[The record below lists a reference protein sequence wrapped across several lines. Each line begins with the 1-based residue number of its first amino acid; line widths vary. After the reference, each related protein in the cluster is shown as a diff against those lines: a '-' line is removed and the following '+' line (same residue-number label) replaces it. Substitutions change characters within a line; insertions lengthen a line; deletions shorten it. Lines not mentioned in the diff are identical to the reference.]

1 MHGRPWRWLRSWSVA
16 VVVAIFITPFASP
29 SLPKARADSAAVTVL
44 GVRSL
49 DGEDQLERRV
59 SHALRN
65 NARSIEGYRVS
76 DREVSLAQMSLAHGC
91 EDVDVACLKEIAST
105 LAADRLIYGNMVR
118 SGDKVRVTLFNFDA
132 RTGQIDA
139 SAERTVPAAQLTDPT
154 LSEIVQGLTRRISGT
169 RGGGAGVLR
178 ITGNRPGAAVA
189 VDDSAAGV
197 LDENGELTIDPIAE
211 GPHKILV
218 ETSDGRDRREL
229 SVDVRADTT
238 TTLRALLTQP
248 LPAITAEDAAQAAEP
263 SSPQD
268 DLARKKYLKR
278 VLGWTAVGI
287 AAGFAVATIYSWVRI
302 VAIGNDK
309 TLLRYANYFPETG
322 DRSTKDACKEAT
334 QHVLATMPFTN
345 KPIDQQLADEPTA
358 SKLCKEADRLET
370 LQYVFAGG
378 TLAFAGVGTW
388 LLWSGYKK
396 EPAVL
401 SVRPRFGVQAA
412 SLHATLQF

>member
-1 MHGRPWRWLRSWSVA
+1 
-16 VVVAIFITPFASP
+16 
-29 SLPKARADSAAVTVL
+29 
-44 GVRSL
+44 VRSL
-49 DGEDQLERRV
+49 DGEDQLERRL

-65 NARSIEGYRVS
+65 NARAIEGYRVS

-91 EDVDVACLKEIAST
+91 EDVDIPCLKEIAGT
-105 LAADRLIYGNMVR
+105 LAADRLIYGNVVR
-118 SGDKVRVTLFNFDA
+118 SGDKVRLTLFNFDA
-132 RTGQIDA
+132 RSGQIDA
-139 SAERTVPAAQLTDPT
+139 SAERTVPAAQLADPT
-154 LSEIVQGLTRRISGT
+154 LNEIIQGLTQRLAGKRA
-169 RGGGAGVLR
+169 GGVGVLR
-178 ITGNRPGAAVA
+178 ITGNRPGATVA
-189 VDDSAAGV
+189 VDGNASGV
-197 LDENGELTIDPIAE
+197 LDDNGELTISQLAE

-218 ETSDGRDRREL
+218 ETSDGRDRREM
-229 SVDVRADTT
+229 SVEVRADTT
-238 TTLRALLTQP
+238 TSLRALLTQP
-248 LPAITAEDAAQAAEP
+248 LPAISPADAARSAEP
-263 SSPQD
+263 ERPQD

-302 VAIGNDK
+302 TSIGKDQ
-309 TLLRYANYFPETG
+309 TLRRYAEYFPKSGE
-322 DRSTKDACKEAT
+322 RSTKDACKEA
-334 QHVLATMPFTN
+334 VDGALMANPFPN
-345 KPIDQQLADEPTA
+345 SDKKPVAQQLADEPKA

-396 EPAVL
+396 EPATL